1 MSKTQDYK
9 GLKPE
14 QYQQLLIE
22 KEQLAARRAEQIK
35 ELEIEHEE
43 NQKTIAELCA
53 RKAYLDEIKE
63 QNNRFYKGKGL
74 F

>member
-22 KEQLAARRAEQIK
+22 KEQLLARREEQIK
-35 ELEIEHEE
+35 QLEIEHQE
-43 NQKTIAELCA
+43 NQKTIAGLCA

-63 QNNRFYKGKGL
+63 QNNRFYKGKSL

>member
-1 MSKTQDYK
+1 MIKTQDYK

-22 KEQLAARRAEQIK
+22 KEQLVARREEQIRQ
-35 ELEIEHEE
+35 LEIEHEE
-43 NQKTIAELCA
+43 NQKTIAGLCA

-63 QNNRFYKGKGL
+63 QNNRFFRRKSL

>member
-22 KEQLAARRAEQIK
+22 KEQLAASRAEQSRSRSSK
-35 ELEIEHEE
+35 SSMRRT
-43 NQKTIAELCA
+43 KKRSPSFVPA
-53 RKAYLDEIKE
+53 RLIWMK
-63 QNNRFYKGKGL
+63 
-74 F
+74 